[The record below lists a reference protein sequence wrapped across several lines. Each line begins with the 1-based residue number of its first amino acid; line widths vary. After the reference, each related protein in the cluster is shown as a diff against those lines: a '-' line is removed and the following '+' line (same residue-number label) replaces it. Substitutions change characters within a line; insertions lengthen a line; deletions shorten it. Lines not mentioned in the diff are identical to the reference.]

1 MNVPNATVMVIENAE
16 RFGLAQL
23 HQLRGRVGRGKKP
36 GICFLLAYNV
46 SPQSRARLEVVRSSN
61 DGFFIAEEDL
71 RLRGPGDLLGVRQWG
86 QPYFRLADLQ
96 QDRELLHL
104 AAQAA
109 KDLLSRDAELARFP
123 ELAAELDT
131 YPI

>member
-23 HQLRGRVGRGKKP
+23 HQLRGRVGRGRKP
-36 GICFLLAYNV
+36 GICFLLAYSH
-46 SPQSRARLEVVRSSN
+46 SPQARARLEVVRKSN

-71 RLRGPGDLLGVRQWG
+71 RLRGPGDLMGVRQWG

-96 QDRELLHL
+96 ADRELLQL
-104 AAQAA
+104 AAEAA
-109 KDLLSRDAELARFP
+109 RELLSRDPLLKGYP
-123 ELAAELDT
+123 ELAQELDN